1 MIGKVGGVG
10 GRRMGGDVNVG
21 GDVSV
26 HFNGAVI
33 LKGGDVRDEA
43 FREAGDSVVEDG
55 RSVDIS
61 DEGV

>member
-1 MIGKVGGVG
+1 
-10 GRRMGGDVNVG
+10 MGEDVNVG
-21 GDVSV
+21 GDVCM
-26 HFNGAVI
+26 HFDGAVI

-43 FREAGDSVVEDG
+43 IWEAGDAVVKDG